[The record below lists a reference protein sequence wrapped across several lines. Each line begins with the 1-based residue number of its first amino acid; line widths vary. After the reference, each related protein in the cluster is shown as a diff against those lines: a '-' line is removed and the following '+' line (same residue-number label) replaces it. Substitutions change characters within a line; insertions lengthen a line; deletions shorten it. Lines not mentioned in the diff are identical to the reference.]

1 MFENSIKC
9 EIILQMDT
17 TELMLHPVRLRIVHA
32 TFDGRP
38 FTTTELLERMPDVSK
53 ATMYRQVALLVDN
66 RLIEVDGEERKGGAV
81 ERRYRLH
88 PSRAIVDADTAAAMS
103 NDDHRR
109 GFGASLATLLAEF
122 GSYLDQDDPN
132 PTADMVSYRQVPV
145 WLSSD
150 EKRTLYDRLLETIR
164 PYLGNEATSD
174 RRRHLLAAILFPTH
188 GNPGHRRSEVTTARE
203 ES

>member
-9 EIILQMDT
+9 EIIMQMDT

-38 FTTTELLERMPDVSK
+38 FTTTDLLERMPDVSK

-66 RLIEVDGEERKGGAV
+66 GLIGVEGEERKGGAV
-81 ERRYRLH
+81 ERHYRLH
-88 PSRAIVDADTAAAMS
+88 PSRAIIDADAAAAMS

-122 GSYLDQDDPN
+122 SSYLDTDDAD
-132 PTADMVSYRQVPV
+132 PTTDMVSYRQVPV
-145 WLSSD
+145 WLSAD
-150 EKRTLYDRLLETIR
+150 EKRALYDRLLETIR
-164 PYLGNEATSD
+164 PYLSHEASPD

-188 GNPGHRRSEVTTARE
+188 GNPGHRRSEATAARE

>member
-1 MFENSIKC
+1 
-9 EIILQMDT
+9 
-17 TELMLHPVRLRIVHA
+17 
-32 TFDGRP
+32 
-38 FTTTELLERMPDVSK
+38 MPDVSK

-88 PSRAIVDADTAAAMS
+88 PSRAIIDADTAAAMS

-122 GSYLDQDDPN
+122 GSYLDQDDAN

-150 EKRTLYDRLLETIR
+150 EKRALYDRLLETIR
-164 PYLGNEATSD
+164 PYLGQRGHPGSPTAPAGGDLVPHSRQPPPPAEVKSTAAPGSAAGWGQSGYWRRCAIERRGPSTAHCHGPLAGLLVSTATS
-174 RRRHLLAAILFPTH
+174 R
-188 GNPGHRRSEVTTARE
+188 
-203 ES
+203 

>member
-1 MFENSIKC
+1 
-9 EIILQMDT
+9 MDT
-17 TELMLHPVRLRIVHA
+17 TELLLHPVRLRIVHA
-32 TFDGRP
+32 TFDGQP
-38 FTTTELLERMPDVSK
+38 FTTSDLLERMPDVSK

-122 GSYLDQDDPN
+122 GSYLDQDDAN

-150 EKRTLYDRLLETIR
+150 EKRALYDCLLETIR
-164 PYLGNEATSD
+164 PYLGNEATPD

-188 GNPGHRRSEVTTARE
+188 GSPRHPPK
-203 ES
+203 

>member
-1 MFENSIKC
+1 MFENSINC
-9 EIILQMDT
+9 EIIVQMDT
-17 TELMLHPVRLRIVHA
+17 TELLLHPVRLRIVHA

-53 ATMYRQVALLVDN
+53 ATMYRQVALLADN
-66 RLIEVDGEERKGGAV
+66 GLIGIDGEERKGGAV

-88 PSRAIVDADTAAAMS
+88 PSRAIIDADAAAAMS

-122 GSYLDQDDPN
+122 GSYLDQDDAD

-150 EKRTLYDRLLETIR
+150 EKRALYDRLLETIR
-164 PYLGNEATSD
+164 PYLSHGATPD

-188 GNPGHRRSEVTTARE
+188 GSSDHMPGHILSP
-203 ES
+203 

>member
-1 MFENSIKC
+1 
-9 EIILQMDT
+9 MDT
-17 TELMLHPVRLRIVHA
+17 TELLLHPVRLRIVHA
-32 TFDGRP
+32 TFDGQP
-38 FTTTELLERMPDVSK
+38 FTTSDLLERMPDVSK

-122 GSYLDQDDPN
+122 GSYLDQDDAN

-150 EKRTLYDRLLETIR
+150 EKRALYDRLIETIR

-174 RRRHLLAAILFPTH
+174 RRPHLLAAILFPTH
-188 GNPGHRRSEVTTARE
+188 GSRRHPQK
-203 ES
+203 